1 MPKENYITIELRC
14 EDKSIDVDFD
24 KLKSLAENICR
35 RFQVSSASVG
45 ISIVNDEDMK
55 TVNTDFL
62 DATYTTDVISFDL
75 SDDDTVRVF
84 DLVINSDEAKRQS
97 QKRNHSLDA
106 ELALYITHGLLHN
119 LGFDDCDI
127 EQSQKMH
134 SMEDDILQE
143 AGFGIVYGE

>member
-1 MPKENYITIELRC
+1 MSKENYITTEFYC
-14 EDKSIDVDFD
+14 EDESIDVDFD